1 MNREYFKSL
10 QAFLILTD
18 LLVLTASQAAA
29 FMLNSNVLEG
39 NSSSLLVAVMLIH
52 TAWFIFYFLSGT
64 YSRNTIIKFNYFI
77 KKSVISTFYLCLFIL
92 FTLFVSA
99 YTRLLLFPV
108 LHFLLL
114 FIPGLFISRILFY
127 YSRKY
132 FSQNNDL
139 VSKVAILGYNDTAR
153 KLADYLEED
162 LINTRLVGYFANR
175 NCVNELTNYP
185 ILSDLSKA
193 ITTASSH
200 QIQEIYS
207 TISPEDDKEI
217 YKLMLESE
225 QHCIRFKFVPSLQ
238 TFYKQPFHT
247 QFYNDLPILSPF
259 PDPLDD
265 PGNRFKKRVFDVTV
279 GLFVVLFI
287 LSWLLPMLSLL
298 IYLESGSPIFFLQKR
313 TGKSDKPFTCFK
325 FRTMHKNPQKE
336 HVQAKKNDIRVTK
349 IGSLLRKTSLDE
361 FPQFIN
367 VLLGQMSIVGPRPHM
382 IRHTQE
388 FSQLVDH
395 YMVRQLLK
403 PGITGW
409 AQVNGYRG
417 EITHPDQ
424 LKMRVSNDLWYLENW
439 SMWLDLRIVFLT
451 ATGIFR
457 GDKNAY

>member
-10 QAFLILTD
+10 QAFLILLD
-18 LLVLTASQAAA
+18 LLVLNATLAAT
-29 FMLNSNVLEG
+29 FILNSNVLKAD
-39 NSSSLLVAVMLIH
+39 STLLLVAVMLIH
-52 TAWFIFYFLSGT
+52 TGWFFFNFFSGT
-64 YSRNTIIKFNYFI
+64 YSRNTIIKFDIFI
-77 KKSVISTFYLCLFIL
+77 KKTISSTFYLCLFVL
-92 FTLFVSA
+92 FTLFISA

-114 FIPGLFISRILFY
+114 YIPGIFISRILFY

-139 VSKVAILGYNDTAR
+139 INKVAILGYNDTAR

-175 NCVNELTNYP
+175 QCITELTNYP
-185 ILSDLSKA
+185 ILSDLSSA
-193 ITTASSH
+193 IQTASSH
-200 QIQEIYS
+200 HVQEIYS

-238 TFYKQPFHT
+238 AFYKQPFHT

-265 PGNRFKKRVFDVTV
+265 PGNRFKKRVFDISV
-279 GLFVVLFI
+279 GFFVVIFV
-287 LSWLLPMLSLL
+287 LSWLLPLLSLL
-298 IYLESGSPIFFLQKR
+298 IYLESGGPIFFLQKR
-313 TGKSDKPFTCFK
+313 TGKNDKPFTCFK
-325 FRTMHKNPQKE
+325 FRTMHKNPDKE
-336 HVQAKKNDIRVTK
+336 HLQAKKNDVRVTK
-349 IGSLLRKTSLDE
+349 LGALLRKTSLDE
-361 FPQFIN
+361 FPQFLN
-367 VLLGQMSIVGPRPHM
+367 VLLGQMSVVGPRPHM

-439 SMWLDLRIVFLT
+439 SIWLDFRIIFLT

-457 GDKNAY
+457 GDKHAY

>member
-10 QAFLILTD
+10 QTFLILVD
-18 LLVLTASQAAA
+18 LFVLSASLALA
-29 FMLNSNVLEG
+29 FTMNNNALLG
-39 NSSSLLVAVMLIH
+39 NTTLLLVAVMFIH
-52 TAWFIFYFLSGT
+52 TGWFIFYFLSGT
-64 YSRNTIIKFNYFI
+64 YRRNSIINFDLFTR
-77 KKSVISTFYLCLFIL
+77 KSLIATFYLCLFIL
-92 FTLFVSA
+92 FTLFISA
-99 YTRLLLFPV
+99 YTQLLSFPV
-108 LHFLLL
+108 FHFLLL
-114 FIPGLFISRILFY
+114 YIPGLLISRILFY
-127 YSRKY
+127 YSRKI

-139 VSKVAILGYNDTAR
+139 INKVAIIGYNDTAR

-162 LINTRLVGYFANR
+162 LINTRLVGYFANKH
-175 NCVNELTNYP
+175 CITELTNYP
-185 ILSDLSKA
+185 ILSDLSTA
-193 ITTASSH
+193 IQTASSH
-200 QIQEIYS
+200 QVQEIYS
-207 TISPEDDKEI
+207 TISPEEDKEI
-217 YKLMLESE
+217 YKIMLESE
-225 QHCIRFKFVPSLQ
+225 QHCIRFKFVPSLHA
-238 TFYKQPFHT
+238 FYNKPFHT

-265 PGNRFKKRVFDVTV
+265 PGNRFKKRILDIIVGFFVLVFV
-279 GLFVVLFI
+279 
-287 LSWLLPMLSLL
+287 LSWLLPLLSLI
-298 IYLESGSPIFFLQKR
+298 IYLESGGPIFFLQKR
-313 TGKSDKPFTCFK
+313 TGKGDKPFTCFK
-325 FRTMHKNPQKE
+325 FRTMRINPDKE
-336 HVQAKKNDIRVTK
+336 HVQAEKNDVRVTK

-367 VLLGQMSIVGPRPHM
+367 VLLGQMSVVGPRPHM

-439 SMWLDLRIVFLT
+439 NIWLDFRIIFLT

-457 GDKNAY
+457 GDKHAY

>member
-10 QAFLILTD
+10 QAFLILLD
-18 LLVLTASQAAA
+18 LLVLNAALA
-29 FMLNSNVLEG
+29 ATFILNSNVLK
-39 NSSSLLVAVMLIH
+39 SDSALLLVAVMLFH
-52 TAWFIFYFLSGT
+52 TGWFFFNLFSGT
-64 YSRNTIIKFNYFI
+64 YSRNSIIKFDIFV
-77 KKSVISTFYLCLFIL
+77 KKTVISTLYLCLFVL
-92 FTLFVSA
+92 FTLFISA

-114 FIPGLFISRILFY
+114 YIPGLIFSRILFY

-139 VSKVAILGYNDTAR
+139 INKVAILGYNDTAR

-175 NCVNELTNYP
+175 QCVTELTNYP
-185 ILSDLSKA
+185 ILSDLSTA
-193 ITTASSH
+193 IQTASSH
-200 QIQEIYS
+200 QVQEIYS

-265 PGNRFKKRVFDVTV
+265 PGNRFKKRIFDVFV
-279 GLFVVLFI
+279 GFFVVLFI
-287 LSWLLPMLSLL
+287 LSWLLPLLSLL
-298 IYLESGSPIFFLQKR
+298 IYLESGGPIFFLQKR

-325 FRTMHKNPQKE
+325 FRTMHKNPDKE
-336 HVQAKKNDIRVTK
+336 HVQAKKNDVRVTK
-349 IGSLLRKTSLDE
+349 LGALLRKTSLDE

-367 VLLGQMSIVGPRPHM
+367 VLLGQMSVVGPRPHM

-424 LKMRVSNDLWYLENW
+424 LKMRVTNDLWYLENW
-439 SMWLDLRIVFLT
+439 SIWLDFRIIFLT

-457 GDKNAY
+457 GDKHAY